1 MSKITENISPTFEQ
15 ALSLLDVIN
24 RAVDEYW
31 EIDFYCTTADG
42 LSRPYPLFSLVGP
55 VATDPEKGQE
65 LISKTFD
72 QMLELVNYDP
82 QELSKWAT
90 LLYYRPD
97 LWIERY
103 AWDFTLPDL
112 ERYSQHARGEI
123 IQEVLATWLR
133 LNLSLVVYAF
143 MAERI
148 VTLLRGPGAQRKPD
162 LYRPTLA
169 EVLDSLLNDQSEM
182 VTEFFRE
189 LAAGEMGR
197 PQPGSVEE
205 PELRKRV
212 PRIYLHLWK
221 KRQFDFSDFRQSM
234 FVIPGA
240 FADLS
245 QPLDSLPP
253 PEAYRDLPSDF
264 TLILQNF
271 CHLLTTLLVEKL
283 TAGDRKAA
291 PLLKQVAE
299 LRGVAW
305 LLLAC
310 SYIEEKQVSRLPT
323 LSNWRKAK
331 SQESAVVA
339 LLATRRPANHE
350 DETAQ
355 TLEFL
360 SHYHPETLL
369 LALPFATEYQDLL
382 CQVLGWPGAYELIEI
397 INSGKPP
404 VAKLPE
410 IAPAHFE
417 AILQTF
423 YLHQSTRRK
432 LLDKLRHL

>member
-1 MSKITENISPTFEQ
+1 MNEMTENINSTFEQ
-15 ALSLLDVIN
+15 AFPLLEVLN
-24 RAVDEYW
+24 QAVDDYWGIEY
-31 EIDFYCTTADG
+31 YCTTSEG
-42 LSRPYPLFSLVGP
+42 QSRPYPLFTLVGAA
-55 VATDPEKGQE
+55 ATDSEKGRE

-72 QMLELVNYDP
+72 HMLELVNFDQ

-103 AWDFTLPDL
+103 AWDYTLPDL
-112 ERYSQHARGEI
+112 ERYRQHARGEI

-197 PQPGSVEE
+197 PQTGSVEE
-205 PELRKRV
+205 PELRKRA
-212 PRIYLHLWK
+212 PLIYLHLWK
-221 KRQFDFSDFRQSM
+221 KRQFDFSDFRQAM
-234 FVIPGA
+234 FALPNA

-245 QPLDSLPP
+245 RPLDSNPP
-253 PEAYRDLPSDF
+253 PEAYRELSSDF
-264 TLILQNF
+264 ALVLQNF
-271 CHLLTTLLVEKL
+271 CHLLTTELVEKMA
-283 TAGDRKAA
+283 AGNIKAA
-291 PLLKQVAE
+291 YLLKQVSG
-299 LRGVAW
+299 LQGVSW
-305 LLLAC
+305 LLQAC
-310 SYIEEKQVSRLPT
+310 SFIEEKQIRRLPT
-323 LSNWRKAK
+323 LNNWRSAR
-331 SQESAVVA
+331 SLESALII
-339 LLATRRPANHE
+339 LLATHRPLNHE
-350 DETAQ
+350 DETAE

-369 LALPFATEYQDLL
+369 VALPFATEYQDLL
-382 CQVLGWPGAYELIEI
+382 CQVLVWPGAYELVKI
-397 INSGKPP
+397 INSGEIPL
-404 VAKLPE
+404 AKIPE
-410 IAPAHFE
+410 LAPDHFE

-423 YLHQSTRRK
+423 YIHRPSRRK
-432 LLDKLRHL
+432 ILDKLR